1 MDRGKLLKAPVGLL
15 VEVSEQRMKPT
26 VDMFKTLL
34 LGSFLGLPV
43 ALLAGDPPNNK
54 RFTPEEYITQWK
66 AVAVRKMKEH
76 GIPASI
82 TLAQGLLESG
92 NGNSKLARE
101 GNNHFG
107 IKCTPD
113 WTGGKTYHDDDAKGE
128 CFRKY
133 KDATQSYEDHARFLQ
148 RPRYA
153 ALFELKPTDYKGWAH
168 GLKKAGYATDPS
180 YAPKLISLIERYEL
194 HKLDQG
200 VDVSYRPTAKPD
212 PKPSPG
218 RSGKR
223 PAGGGETI
231 TIGGGRAVD
240 VYEGRIKYVRAKE
253 GETLRAM
260 ARELE
265 MTHGMLARWNDM
277 DKEAS
282 LSAGQRIYTQPKR
295 NASKSTAVHTA
306 REGESLWSV
315 SQEHGVKL
323 ARLAKYNGLPVDA
336 RLNAGQQVHLRKPA
350 R

>member
-1 MDRGKLLKAPVGLL
+1 MPQGEMNIAQLCRTAVLVGLL
-15 VEVSEQRMKPT
+15 AVSGALSAEGQPNGPRITAEQ
-26 VDMFKTLL
+26 
-34 LGSFLGLPV
+34 
-43 ALLAGDPPNNK
+43 
-54 RFTPEEYITQWK
+54 YIEQWK
-66 AVAVRKMKEH
+66 DVAVQKMKQH

-133 KDATQSYEDHARFLQ
+133 KDAGQSYEDHAKFLQ

-168 GLKKAGYATDPS
+168 GLKKAGYATDPN

-194 HKLDQG
+194 HKLDRG
-200 VDVSYRPTAKPD
+200 VDVSYKPAAKPQATPAPD
-212 PKPSPG
+212 
-218 RSGKR
+218 RSAR
-223 PAGGGETI
+223 RSSGGGETI
-231 TIGGGRAVD
+231 TIGAGRQVD
-240 VYEGRIKYVRAKE
+240 VFEGRIKFVRAKA
-253 GETLRAM
+253 GDDLRKL
-260 ARELE
+260 ARDLE

-277 DKEAS
+277 DKEAR
-282 LSAGQRIYTQPKR
+282 LTEGQRVYIQPKR
-295 NASKSTAVHTA
+295 NASKSAATHTA

-323 ARLAKYNGLPVDA
+323 ARLARYNELPSDA
-336 RLNAGQQVHLRKPA
+336 RLSAGQQVHLRKPK

>member
-1 MDRGKLLKAPVGLL
+1 MRIPALLKTSCLA
-15 VEVSEQRMKPT
+15 
-26 VDMFKTLL
+26 
-34 LGSFLGLPV
+34 
-43 ALLAGDPPNNK
+43 ALLACSTALSAEGQPNAT
-54 RFTPEEYITQWK
+54 RLTPEDYIGQWK
-66 AVAVRKMKEH
+66 EVAVRKMKEH

-133 KDATQSYEDHARFLQ
+133 KNAEQSYEDHAKFLQ

-168 GLKKAGYATDPS
+168 GLKKAGYATDPN

-194 HKLDQG
+194 HKLDRG
-200 VDVSYRPTAKPD
+200 VDVSYKPGGAKPQTA
-212 PKPSPG
+212 
-218 RSGKR
+218 
-223 PAGGGETI
+223 PAPDRTSRKVPASGETI
-231 TIGGGRAVD
+231 TVGAGRAVE
-240 VYEGRIKYVRAKE
+240 VYDGRIKFVRAKA
-253 GETLRAM
+253 GEDFSKL
-260 ARELE
+260 ARQVEL
-265 MTHGMLARWNDM
+265 TPGLLARWNDM
-277 DKEAS
+277 PKDAPLTE
-282 LSAGQRIYTQPKR
+282 GQRVYIQPKR
-295 NASKSTAVHTA
+295 NASKSTAVHAA

-323 ARLAKYNGLPVDA
+323 KHLARYNDLPTDA
-336 RLNAGQQVHLRKPA
+336 RLSAGQKVHLRKPK